1 MIMRNENTWTLG
13 TLDKTPQ
20 HKACMALCASD
31 ADHTGVLWVND
42 SGQVVCKHNTSGTY
56 HYNGNM
62 RIPLS

>member
-1 MIMRNENTWTLG
+1 MIMSGANTWTLG
-13 TLDKTPQ
+13 TLDKPPH

-31 ADHTGVLWVND
+31 ADHTGTLWVND

>member
-1 MIMRNENTWTLG
+1 MIMSNVNTWVLG
-13 TLDKTPQ
+13 TLDKLPR

-42 SGQVVCKHNTSGTY
+42 SGQIVCKHNASGTY